1 VEDATA
7 DEGAPVKAI
16 AKRLRRL
23 EDQFGPANGKLRDC
37 FRLVLRP
44 AGLRN
49 PSLENATCRR
59 TLCPNGTVLESVEFT
74 TSSND
79 RELTQAE
86 LDTWVAS
93 FPVDTL

>member
-1 VEDATA
+1 
-7 DEGAPVKAI
+7 VKAI

-23 EDQFGPANGKLRDC
+23 DQFAPADGKPRKR

-74 TSSND
+74 TRSNG
-79 RELTQAE
+79 RELTQEE
-86 LDTWVAS
+86 LDKWFAS
-93 FPVDTL
+93 FPVETL